1 VMDEVLRLEDVWF
14 SWGSE
19 AVLRGVSLVVGRGE
33 IVLVRG
39 RSGVGKTTLAR
50 IAALIL
56 QPSRGEVVFLGRAVS
71 KMRSR
76 ERDLMRLRY
85 IGYVDQSYRLVPHLT
100 VLENVALPLRL
111 LGVGGDEA
119 RKRAEEVMAA
129 LGIADIG
136 DRYPEEVSGGQRQR
150 AAIARA
156 LVKRPALI
164 VADEPVSN
172 LDDETAS
179 RVLELLR
186 EYAEKQNAGILIT
199 TTDLSTKYPCTREYI
214 LKGGILREV

>member
-1 VMDEVLRLEDVWF
+1 MDEVLKLEDVWF

-19 AVLRGVSLVVGRGE
+19 AVLRGVSLAVGRGDV
-33 IVLVRG
+33 VLVRG

-56 QPSRGEVVFLGRAVS
+56 QPSQGEVFFQGRNAS
-71 KMRSR
+71 KMRSH

-100 VLENVALPLRL
+100 VLENVVLPLRL
-111 LGVGGDEA
+111 LGINDEEVQ
-119 RKRAEEVMAA
+119 KRAEEVMAV

-172 LDDETAS
+172 LDDETAN

-186 EYAEKQNAGILIT
+186 EYAEKQNAGVLIT
-199 TTDLSTKYPCTREYI
+199 TTDLSTEYLCTKEYI
-214 LKGGILREV
+214 LKGGTLHEV